1 MIPRCLDVCL
11 CDWVDIST
19 EDQVGGGGGQESGS
33 GCTWKTL
40 GHCSCLYSLN
50 SQEGLYFI
58 IDTIPLHASMGFF
71 WRQQMAHFIYQHGMV
86 TLVLCSYSGYCPKH
100 FASLIGYP
108 SSRDQSQT
116 KLITWNLS
124 CPHHSGSTGFTHN
137 FLQFSKNMPIIE
149 ISFHL
154 LRHH

>member
-1 MIPRCLDVCL
+1 
-11 CDWVDIST
+11 
-19 EDQVGGGGGQESGS
+19 
-33 GCTWKTL
+33 
-40 GHCSCLYSLN
+40 
-50 SQEGLYFI
+50 
-58 IDTIPLHASMGFF
+58 
-71 WRQQMAHFIYQHGMV
+71 MAHFIYQHGMV
-86 TLVLCSYSGYCPKH
+86 TLALCSYSGYCPKH

-149 ISFHL
+149 MISFHL
-154 LRHH
+154 EAPLKSPGTPAKLSLMNHLGSTEHSSLELILYSRLSGGCGNRLYLLYFMDLGLFLYYKLTLSLPLT